1 MIRFIIN
8 ILIFLLI
15 FINNTNANKIS
26 IKFKVENEIIT
37 SQDVNNELI
46 YLRLLNNK
54 LNNLDKKN
62 QEQIAVNSL
71 IQEKIKFIELQ
82 NYFDFSIK
90 DEQMEKLINKTLKN
104 NLRLKNK
111 NLNDYFRQNNLDY
124 EDIKFK
130 IKNEILWNKLIY
142 DKYKSRI
149 NINDKDLKKKLNNL
163 VAKRES
169 IKEYNISEILF
180 DINDNENVN
189 YKYETIINSIN
200 NDGFKNTANIYSI
213 SSSSKLGGQI
223 GWVKKTQLSEK
234 IQNIITNLKIG
245 EISKPIQ
252 SGPGFLIIRLENIRD
267 IQADIDLEREF
278 KNLRDY
284 EIDRQLNQYS
294 IYYFNRIKKNIFVDE
309 L

>member
-90 DEQMEKLINKTLKN
+90 DDQMEKLINKTLKN
-104 NLRLKNK
+104 NLKLKNK

>member
-1 MIRFIIN
+1 M
-8 ILIFLLI
+8 LI

-54 LNNLDKKN
+54 LNNLNKKN

-163 VAKRES
+163 VAKRET

>member
-130 IKNEILWNKLIY
+130 IKIEILWNKLIY

-163 VAKRES
+163 VAKRET

>member
-54 LNNLDKKN
+54 LNNLNKKN

-90 DEQMEKLINKTLKN
+90 DDQMEKLINKTLKN

-163 VAKRES
+163 VAKRET

>member
-90 DEQMEKLINKTLKN
+90 DDQMEKLINKTLTAI
-104 NLRLKNK
+104 
-111 NLNDYFRQNNLDY
+111 DAGF
-124 EDIKFK
+124 E
-130 IKNEILWNKLIY
+130 KL
-142 DKYKSRI
+142 
-149 NINDKDLKKKLNNL
+149 
-163 VAKRES
+163 
-169 IKEYNISEILF
+169 
-180 DINDNENVN
+180 
-189 YKYETIINSIN
+189 
-200 NDGFKNTANIYSI
+200 
-213 SSSSKLGGQI
+213 SKM
-223 GWVKKTQLSEK
+223 VKKDTPKKAEEK
-234 IQNIITNLKIG
+234 
-245 EISKPIQ
+245 E
-252 SGPGFLIIRLENIRD
+252 
-267 IQADIDLEREF
+267 
-278 KNLRDY
+278 
-284 EIDRQLNQYS
+284 
-294 IYYFNRIKKNIFVDE
+294 
-309 L
+309 

>member
-1 MIRFIIN
+1 M
-8 ILIFLLI
+8 LI

-37 SQDVNNELI
+37 SQDINNELI

-54 LNNLDKKN
+54 LNNLNKKN

-90 DEQMEKLINKTLKN
+90 DDQMEKLINKTLKN

>member
-54 LNNLDKKN
+54 LNNLNKKN

-149 NINDKDLKKKLNNL
+149 NINDKDLKKKLNDL
-163 VAKRES
+163 VAKRET

>member
-1 MIRFIIN
+1 M
-8 ILIFLLI
+8 LI

-54 LNNLDKKN
+54 LNNHNKKN

-163 VAKRES
+163 VAKRET

>member
-54 LNNLDKKN
+54 LNNLNKKN

-163 VAKRES
+163 VAKRET

>member
-1 MIRFIIN
+1 M
-8 ILIFLLI
+8 LI

-90 DEQMEKLINKTLKN
+90 DDQMEKLINKTLKN

-163 VAKRES
+163 VAKRET

>member
-90 DEQMEKLINKTLKN
+90 DDQMEKLINKTLKN

>member
-1 MIRFIIN
+1 M
-8 ILIFLLI
+8 
-15 FINNTNANKIS
+15 
-26 IKFKVENEIIT
+26 
-37 SQDVNNELI
+37 I

-54 LNNLDKKN
+54 LNNLNKKN

-90 DEQMEKLINKTLKN
+90 DDQMEKLINKTLKN

-163 VAKRES
+163 VAKRET